1 LAIGLSLLLPS
12 WLKIRDETQNLRLM
26 SDSAPSSG
34 PTTAS
39 APTRQKYRTLPDQQL
54 TTMPPGV
61 PYIIGN
67 EAAERFSFYGM
78 RAVLTVFMT
87 KYLMDRSGHLA
98 VMGDDE
104 AGAWSHMF
112 VSAVYFLPI
121 LGALLSDGVVGKF
134 RTIFYLSIVYCFGH
148 FSLAL
153 DDTRLGL
160 FLGLLLI
167 SFGAGGIKPCVS
179 ANVGDQFGQGNKHL
193 LPRVFSWFY
202 FSINV
207 GSFVSIWVCPILL
220 DDPRFGPHYA
230 FGLPGV
236 FMVIATV
243 VFWLGRKKFVHVRPG
258 GLGFIREAVS
268 REGRSAIGQLFLIYL
283 FVAIFWALWD
293 QSAGIEWTLQA
304 EHLNLNFL
312 GLKLLA
318 AQVSDANAI
327 LILIFIPLFSY
338 GVYPLI
344 DRIFPLTPL
353 RKIGIGLFVMA
364 IAFAIVWWLQVR
376 IDAGQTPNVG
386 WQLLA
391 YVFLT
396 ASETMVSITG
406 LEFSYTQA
414 PPKMKSA
421 IMAVWLLVVS
431 LGNLFTAFMHS
442 LVPTLK
448 PLGLNLENAG
458 WFQFFTL
465 LMVGAAIIYVFV
477 ARWYR
482 GKTYIQGEEPAELAT
497 AETLSS

>member
-1 LAIGLSLLLPS
+1 
-12 WLKIRDETQNLRLM
+12 M
-26 SDSAPSSG
+26 SDPVSSSG
-34 PTTAS
+34 ATA
-39 APTRQKYRTLPDQQL
+39 APARTGGKYLTLPDQQR

-78 RAVLTVFMT
+78 RSILTVFMT
-87 KYLMDRSGHLA
+87 KYLLDRSGHLA

-104 AGAWSHMF
+104 AGSWSHLF
-112 VSAVYFLPI
+112 VSAVYLLPI
-121 LGALLSDGVVGKF
+121 LGALLSDGVIGKF

-220 DDPRFGPHYA
+220 DNPRFGPHYA

-236 FMVIATV
+236 FMVIATI

-258 GLGFIREAVS
+258 GLGFVREAVS

-304 EHLNLNFL
+304 EHLNLNLFDIQL
-312 GLKLLA
+312 FGWHFGMKFLA

-338 GVYPLI
+338 VVYPLI
-344 DRIFPLTPL
+344 NRVFPLTPL

-376 IDAGQTPNVG
+376 IDAGETPNVG

-431 LGNLFTAFMHS
+431 LGNLFTAFIHK

-465 LMVGAAIIYVFV
+465 LMLATAVLYVFV

-482 GKTYIQGEEPAELAT
+482 GKTYIQGEELTELAT